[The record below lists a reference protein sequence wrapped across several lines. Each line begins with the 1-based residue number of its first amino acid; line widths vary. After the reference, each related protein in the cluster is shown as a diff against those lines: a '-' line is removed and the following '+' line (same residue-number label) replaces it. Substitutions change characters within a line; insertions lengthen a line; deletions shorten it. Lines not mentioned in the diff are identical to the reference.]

1 MRAVLHQDIVSLA
14 KCLLVQ
20 PRCKRRNFAALQV
33 RLTHAAD
40 RYRIRFGKAHTL
52 YGDGTLM
59 SCCAKLPSRPERRLD
74 DVEYADCV
82 IKALEAVLHFR
93 KQLAM

>member
-1 MRAVLHQDIVSLA
+1 
-14 KCLLVQ
+14 
-20 PRCKRRNFAALQV
+20 
-33 RLTHAAD
+33 
-40 RYRIRFGKAHTL
+40 
-52 YGDGTLM
+52 
-59 SCCAKLPSRPERRLD
+59 LPSRPERRLD